1 MSVSRMGRFPP
12 RRFQFHLRTLLTL
25 VTLLAIPI
33 AYVGRQAEIVRE
45 RKVMLDD
52 GRIAHYLIITPDQ
65 NRLPQI
71 RLWLGDVDCFAIYA
85 DQIVSDV
92 DMERYRAA
100 FPEAQVT
107 RFTSR
112 SFIR

>member
-1 MSVSRMGRFPP
+1 MDRFPP
-12 RRFQFHLRTLLTL
+12 RRFQFHLRTLLT
-25 VTLLAIPI
+25 VVMILAIPF

-52 GRIAHYLIITPDQ
+52 GHITHYLITTPNQ

-85 DQIVSDV
+85 DQIVSDA
-92 DMERYRAA
+92 DLERYRVA
-100 FPEAQVT
+100 FPEAHVT
-107 RFTSR
+107 RFISR

>member
-1 MSVSRMGRFPP
+1 MARFPH
-12 RRFQFHLRTLLTL
+12 RRFQFRLRTLLIV
-25 VTLLAIPI
+25 VTLLAIPF
-33 AYVGRQAEIVRE
+33 AYVGRQAEIVSE

-52 GRIAHYLIITPDQ
+52 ARITPYLMTPGQ
-65 NRLPQI
+65 NRLSQV

-85 DQIVSDV
+85 DQIVSDA
-92 DMERYRAA
+92 DLERYRAA